1 MTIFSGY
8 LGVWVRIQVGDIS
21 IFWAAS
27 GKGEQLSLSY
37 KYGLEFGDG
46 KARRKGRKGEGEDC
60 DKNGNLGLGRRG
72 INKENRGSAE
82 KYSIFCRDLQLFLT

>member
-1 MTIFSGY
+1 M
-8 LGVWVRIQVGDIS
+8 
-21 IFWAAS
+21 
-27 GKGEQLSLSY
+27 
-37 KYGLEFGDG
+37 FGDG

-82 KYSIFCRDLQLFLT
+82 K